1 MGATMSQAP
10 RMALALGVW
19 LVLSM
24 IDACLVAWLT
34 DIHPRDAAVIVGS
47 VWLVVVAAVDPA
59 AVDHTGMVGQL
70 ATRLI
75 AYPALVLLGV
85 TADRVF
91 G

>member
-1 MGATMSQAP
+1 
-10 RMALALGVW
+10 
-19 LVLSM
+19 
-24 IDACLVAWLT
+24 
-34 DIHPRDAAVIVGS
+34 
-47 VWLVVVAAVDPA
+47 VVAAVDPG